1 MSRRGRSVAVLGA
14 AAGLWLTA
22 ACLDV
27 SSPVSGILSISFI
40 RSATPSVVRGDSLRD
55 TAGVARQLQVDAFGA
70 NGAKL
75 SDVIVRYHVIDTTG
89 HLHVDTLTGFVWAD
103 SNVVSPNG
111 AIFARVRPAN
121 GKGFLDTPLDTI
133 PIIPEPK
140 SAVRDT
146 DFVFTFDPLV
156 SDTNSSALISAPF
169 GVIVKG
175 NADTTIQKYVVGFDL
190 VRSPERRANAV
201 GPSIVLTSA
210 LSTAESSYAVT
221 DASGRAALRL
231 RVRLAAVPA
240 NLLSGGTDTAVVRFR
255 VRFRGDTIPVTQS
268 DSIIITIKSK

>member
-1 MSRRGRSVAVLGA
+1 MTRRARSLAVLA
-14 AAGLWLTA
+14 AVAGLWAIA

-55 TAGVARQLQVDAFGA
+55 TAGVAQQLQVDAFGA
-70 NGAKL
+70 GGAKR
-75 SDVIVRYHVIDTTG
+75 SDVIVRYYVIDTTH
-89 HLHVDTLTGFVWAD
+89 HLHVDSLTGFVWGD
-103 SNVVSPNG
+103 SDIVSPNG
-111 AIFARVRPAN
+111 AVFARVRPPN
-121 GKGFLDTPLDTI
+121 GKGFIDTPLDTI

-146 DFVFTFDPLV
+146 DFIFTFDPLA

-190 VRSPERRANAV
+190 VRSPTPRANDL
-201 GPSIVLTSA
+201 GPSLLLTST
-210 LSTAESSYAVT
+210 LSPAESTYAVT
-221 DASGRAALRL
+221 DASGRASLRL
-231 RVRLAAVPA
+231 RLRLAAVPA
-240 NLLSGGTDTAVVRFR
+240 SLLSGGTDTAVVRFR
-255 VRFRGDTIPVTQS
+255 IRYHGDTLPVTEN
-268 DSIIITIKSK
+268 DSIIITIHAK